1 MSDTASRNPTSAPQM
16 LADALLRS
24 VTGTSAQL
32 RVTGTNAISNQSE
45 VGLVATTFSE
55 VVLSPVLMRKL
66 RPNFKEGQAPRWE
79 MLVSA
84 TSVRTQISA
93 LDLPSARALFAMAL
107 AVTVAGN
114 DYLIESVASNEA
126 FGQVYLYRLS
136 LRETCTQVSLTG
148 NPLHAYP
155 ARGLPGGRLDKDSG
169 STNPRSD
176 PERGSGNE
184 GISGRKG
191 SVLPDPLFLISCLY
205 AKRKRF
211 LLHGAPHAAGGSQ
224 S

>member
-1 MSDTASRNPTSAPQM
+1 MSDTAPRNPTSAPQM

-45 VGLVATTFSE
+45 VGLVATTFFE

-66 RPNFKEGQAPRWE
+66 RPTFKEGQAPRWE

-84 TSVRTQISA
+84 TSVQTQISA
-93 LDLPSARALFAMAL
+93 LDLPSAQALFAMAL
-107 AVTVAGN
+107 AVTVTGK

-136 LRETCTQVSLTG
+136 LRETCPQSL
-148 NPLHAYP
+148 
-155 ARGLPGGRLDKDSG
+155 
-169 STNPRSD
+169 
-176 PERGSGNE
+176 
-184 GISGRKG
+184 
-191 SVLPDPLFLISCLY
+191 
-205 AKRKRF
+205 
-211 LLHGAPHAAGGSQ
+211 
-224 S
+224 